1 MPTDKVPSA
10 AANELLADEVAELA
24 LADPEDAAQLVAAV
38 APERPATGPSVSPT
52 SQLRQGPSA
61 AMSAAGRPAA
71 EQCITGALGAVLL
84 LQVAAASRARRLLLA
99 LVGAGLLAALVTRAQ
114 KP

>member
-1 MPTDKVPSA
+1 MPTNEVPSA

-38 APERPATGPSVSPT
+38 TERPATGPSVSPT
-52 SQLRQGPSA
+52 SQPPPGPSA
-61 AMSAAGRPAA
+61 AMTAAGRPAA

-99 LVGAGLLAALVTRAQ
+99 LVGAALLAALVTRTQ